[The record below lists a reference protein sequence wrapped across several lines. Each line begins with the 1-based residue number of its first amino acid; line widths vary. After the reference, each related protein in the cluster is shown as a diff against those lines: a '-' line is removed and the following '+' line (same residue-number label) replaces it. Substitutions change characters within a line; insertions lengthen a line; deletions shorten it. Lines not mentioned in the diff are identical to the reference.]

1 MQLEGKRAVITG
13 AGGGIGSTLV
23 RVFERAGAEVIGC
36 DRTGVELGAIE
47 AERRVTFDLT
57 DTGNVA
63 AAAGAIVAKFG
74 APDII
79 VNNAGWTRAETLD
92 DLDETSI
99 AREVELNLTGVMRF
113 TQALLPAMIKAG
125 AGAIVFISSVN
136 AIIHFG
142 NPAYAAAK
150 AGMLAYSRGIA
161 VEYGRHGIRSN
172 AVCPG
177 SVMTAAWEHRI
188 ARDTTIRD
196 KILRLY
202 PLGRLV
208 SPEDVANAALF
219 LSSPLAA
226 GITGVTL
233 PVDAGLTA
241 GNLPFIH
248 DVLQG

>member
-13 AGGGIGSTLV
+13 AGGGIGSALV
-23 RVFERAGAEVIGC
+23 RVLKKAGAEVIGC
-36 DRTGVELGAIE
+36 DRTEAELSAIE
-47 AERRVTFDLT
+47 AGRRVTFDLT
-57 DTGNVA
+57 DAASVSA
-63 AAAGAIVAKFG
+63 AADGIVAKFG
-74 APDII
+74 APDIL

-92 DLDETSI
+92 DLDESAI

-113 TQALLPAMIKAG
+113 TKALLPSMKTG
-125 AGAIVFISSVN
+125 GGSIVFISSVN

-150 AGMLAYSRGIA
+150 AGMLAFSRGIA

-188 ARDTTIRD
+188 ARDPTIRD

-219 LSSPLAA
+219 LSSPLA
-226 GITGVTL
+226 GGVTGVTL

>member
-36 DRTGVELGAIE
+36 DRTEADLAAIV
-47 AERRVTFDLT
+47 ADRRVTFDLT
-57 DTGNVA
+57 DSASVA
-63 AAAGAIVAKFG
+63 AAAEGIVARFG
-74 APDII
+74 APDIL

-92 DLDETSI
+92 DLNETAI
-99 AREVELNLTGVMRF
+99 AREVDLNLTGVMRF
-113 TQALLPAMIKAG
+113 TQALLPSMKAG
-125 AGAIVFISSVN
+125 GGAVVFISSVN

-150 AGMLAYSRGIA
+150 AGMLAFSRGIA

-188 ARDTTIRD
+188 ARDPAIRD

-219 LSSPLAA
+219 LSSPLSA
-226 GITGVTL
+226 GVTGVTL